1 LHSDTQTIT
10 ARTWLMETVC
20 ATLFLLIV
28 VVLVNM
34 SIDIYGIFRS
44 AKGRH
49 LLVFG
54 DERIAKYLLS
64 EKYVPENFDTLLIG
78 TSVSANWNTGGI
90 NALRVYNESL
100 DGGNIVEEKAIADQA
115 LSNSHIRA
123 AILILHPY
131 LTSSHEF
138 ETVRLTPREN
148 LAALGSQSL
157 LDAYKSKVRVKL
169 HLEKQEFDEF
179 GTDDFG
185 DIPQKMNPHLQK
197 LMAPGTEFSIDGP
210 AMASYRALVDEL
222 HASNIQIIYVIP
234 PVLQSIYLPKAG
246 AFANYSQA
254 VLENKRAGDRIIDFT
269 SNEFVD
275 FRSNPGN
282 FKDGVHLT
290 NQSAQEV
297 VTIINAR
304 VTQWIQ
310 NGQLPSKPTRPLA
323 PLPPTGVGPRF
334 P

>member
-1 LHSDTQTIT
+1 MHSDTQTMT
-10 ARTWLMETVC
+10 ARTWLIETVG
-20 ATLFLLIV
+20 ATFFLLIAI
-28 VVLVNM
+28 VLLNM
-34 SIDIYGIFRS
+34 SIDIYGIFRT

-49 LLVFG
+49 LLVYG

-78 TSVSANWNTGGI
+78 SSVSANWNTSEI
-90 NALRVYNESL
+90 DTWRVYNESI

-123 AILILHPY
+123 AILIVHPY

-138 ETVRLTPREN
+138 QTVRLTWREN

-222 HASNIQIIYVIP
+222 HSANIQIIYVIP

-246 AFANYSQA
+246 AFANYSHT
-254 VLENKRAGDRIIDFT
+254 VLENKREGDRVIDFT
-269 SNEFVD
+269 SDEFVG

-282 FKDGVHLT
+282 FQDGVHLT
-290 NQSAQEV
+290 NQSAAEV
-297 VTIINAR
+297 VTIMNAR
-304 VTQWIQ
+304 VKQWIQ
-310 NGQLPSKPTRPLA
+310 NGQLPRSH
-323 PLPPTGVGPRF
+323 
-334 P
+334 